1 MPNLIQTLLQKRGFK
16 ADFLQPKYTEA
27 IDQILAKNN
36 LKILE
41 IAAKRLLQAAKN
53 HEKVLIYGDYDA
65 DGVTAS
71 AVMTETLRLIGIE
84 QVEVML
90 PDRFKD
96 GYGMSQRSLEFAT
109 KIGAK
114 LVVTVDCGSNNNEV
128 ISALKK
134 AGIDTIVTDHHELQG
149 EIPDAVSV
157 LNFKRPDQDFSDE
170 LKQLAGVGVAFMLAY
185 QLMKMQK
192 IPAGQEKWLLDLV
205 LIGTICDSMVMTGL
219 NRVLGF
225 YGLKV
230 LAKTRRV
237 GLRELIRSAN
247 IKQIDSN
254 AVGFLLGPR
263 INAAGRLANAKLAL
277 DLILTNSKIEALKLA
292 TQLEKLNSERQTKQR
307 QAVTEITQRGLGENP
322 VIVEQ
327 GDWHEGIMG
336 IVAGRLLE
344 QYHRPSLVLSES
356 KPGILKGSGRSK
368 GDFSLALALKYCA
381 DYLETGGGHA
391 EACGLSLKTEN
402 FTKFK
407 TAINQYYK
415 DLNLK
420 NQEVFF
426 QQQADLA
433 VRDFS
438 ELNLDFWHQLQRFE
452 PFGAGNTEPVLL
464 FEEVFV
470 LSVRRMGAEQ
480 QHLKLNLRDN
490 FGHNFSV
497 LAWFAPKNWLEV
509 PEASRINLWVSLFLS
524 EWNGSQNLEGKILRL
539 EQL

>member
-1 MPNLIQTLLQKRGFK
+1 MPDLIKTLLKKRGFT
-16 ADFLQPKYTEA
+16 ADFLQPQYTED
-27 IDQILAKNN
+27 IDRILAKNN
-36 LKILE
+36 LDLVE
-41 IAAKRLLQAAKN
+41 TAAKRLLRAAQHN
-53 HEKVLIYGDYDA
+53 EKVLIYGDYDA

-71 AVMTETLRLIGIE
+71 AVMSETLHLIGAK
-84 QVEVML
+84 QVEIML

-96 GYGMSQRSLEFAT
+96 GYGMSQRLVEFAL
-109 KIGAK
+109 KIEAN
-114 LVVTVDCGSNNNEV
+114 LVVTVDCGSNNNA
-128 ISALKK
+128 IILALKK
-134 AGIDTIVTDHHELQG
+134 AGIDTVVTDHHELQG
-149 EIPDAVSV
+149 EIPNAISV
-157 LNFKRPDQDFSDE
+157 VNFKRPDQNFSDE
-170 LKQLAGVGVAFMLAY
+170 LKQLAGVGVAFIVAY
-185 QLMKMQK
+185 QLAKMQK
-192 IPAGQEKWLLDLV
+192 ISAGQEKWLLDLV

-219 NRVLGF
+219 NRILGF

-237 GLRELIRSAN
+237 GLRELMRSAK
-247 IKQIDSN
+247 IKRLDSS

-277 DLILTNSKIEALKLA
+277 DLILAKSKIEALQLS
-292 TQLEKLNSERQTKQR
+292 TELEKLNSERQTKQR

-327 GDWHEGIMG
+327 GNWHEGILG

-368 GDFSLALALKYCA
+368 GEFNLALALKHCA
-381 DYLETGGGHA
+381 SYLETGGGHT
-391 EACGLSLKTEN
+391 EACGLSLKSEN
-402 FTKFK
+402 FAKFK
-407 TAINQYYK
+407 SAINQYY
-415 DLNLK
+415 LNLNLS

-426 QQQADLA
+426 QQQADLV

-438 ELNLDFWHQLQRFE
+438 DLNLDFWRQLEQLE
-452 PFGAGNTEPVLL
+452 PFGEGNAEPVLL

-470 LSVRRMGAEQ
+470 LSVRRMGADQ
-480 QHLKLNLRDN
+480 QHLKLNLRDD

-509 PEASRINLWVSLFLS
+509 SEGERINLWVNLFLS
-524 EWNGSQNLEGKILRL
+524 EWNDNQNLEGKILRL
-539 EQL
+539 EHI